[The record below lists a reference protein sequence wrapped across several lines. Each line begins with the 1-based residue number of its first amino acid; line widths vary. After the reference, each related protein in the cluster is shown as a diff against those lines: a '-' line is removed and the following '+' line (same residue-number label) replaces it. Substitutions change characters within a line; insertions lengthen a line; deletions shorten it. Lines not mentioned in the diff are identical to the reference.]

1 MCSVLNQVSGRSD
14 PLRESIVDVSTI
26 SVELP
31 GEFILSALW
40 IEYYLYQGR
49 DKGKQLVYFHKC
61 QYKLAVLRTVRII
74 PMYFWNYNNST

>member
-40 IEYYLYQGR
+40 IEYYLY
-49 DKGKQLVYFHKC
+49 
-61 QYKLAVLRTVRII
+61 
-74 PMYFWNYNNST
+74 